1 MGHTIWGNI
10 LYGNSLNTYC
20 EVWVGWVFTRDLA
33 MGKVKALY
41 TFYREGVIS
50 EQFYWAFLWTSE
62 DLDWLDL
69 LMSIDIFMSWLA
81 HLLLGLLGL
90 LVSC

>member
-1 MGHTIWGNI
+1 MCKLKPYIHFSRVT
-10 LYGNSLNTYC
+10 
-20 EVWVGWVFTRDLA
+20 VQD
-33 MGKVKALY
+33 
-41 TFYREGVIS
+41 VIS
-50 EQFYWAFLWTSE
+50 EQFYWSFLWTSE